1 MEADQTLIGPRI
13 VVVGTTGSGKTTVA
27 RQLAEHL
34 GVLHVELDALNWDP
48 GWVDLNQ
55 TDREE
60 FRKRV
65 SKAVA
70 GDAWV
75 ADGGYSSVRDLVWS
89 KATAVVWLNY
99 PLWLIL
105 WRLLK
110 RTVRRVVTK
119 EPLWQG
125 NTESFRRQFLS
136 TDSILLWALKTHGRR
151 NRSFRQAFTQPEH
164 AHVTMVRH
172 RWPTETSDWLRR
184 VAAGHDV
191 GLGAAVRTD

>member
-1 MEADQTLIGPRI
+1 MEAGQPELGPRI
-13 VVVGTTGSGKTTVA
+13 VVVGTTGSGKTTLA
-27 RQLAEHL
+27 RQLAEHF
-34 GVLHVELDALNWDP
+34 GVPHVVLDALNFDP

-65 SKAVA
+65 REAVA

-75 ADGGYSSVRDLVWS
+75 VDGGYSAVRDLVWS

-99 PLWLIL
+99 PLWLSL

-110 RTVRRVVTK
+110 RTVHRVFTK

-125 NTESFRRQFLS
+125 NTESFRMQFLS
-136 TDSILLWALKTHGRR
+136 RDSLFLWAIKTHGRR
-151 NRSFRQAFTQPEH
+151 TGASAKPSTSRST
-164 AHVTMVRH
+164 
-172 RWPTETSDWLRR
+172 PT
-184 VAAGHDV
+184 
-191 GLGAAVRTD
+191 